1 MTPKQRYKILQKL
14 AYNVWE
20 IYDKKT
26 SSDFNWKK
34 AEEVLKLD
42 QEINGEDFLLFMLEE
57 NKEEGDKNG

>member
-1 MTPKQRYKILQKL
+1 MTSEQRHKILQKL

-34 AEEVLKLD
+34 AEEALKLD
-42 QEINGEDFLLFMLEE
+42 QEINGEDFLLVMLE
-57 NKEEGDKNG
+57 NNNEEGG